1 MSRYKNLLEEIQIC
15 EGFLPVDTQ
24 TADNTGDWVSL
35 ANYGKCLVVFFKAL
49 GTANDDPVIDLNQA
63 TTSAGGGPSKG
74 LNFTTLYT
82 KQAATNLQS
91 TGQWTK
97 VTQTAAASYTFNGT
111 SAEQALLA
119 VIDVDARDLDVD
131 NDFKFLRADVA
142 DTGAAGAQLGAL
154 MYILYNPRHSLAPA
168 SMVSA
173 LA

>member
-1 MSRYKNLLEEIQIC
+1 MAFTMDNLLSHVMLA

-24 TADNTGDWVSL
+24 TADNTGDWVSFE
-35 ANYGKCLVVFFKAL
+35 NYGKILVVFYKAL

-63 TTSAGGGPSKG
+63 TSAAGGSAKA

-97 VTQTAAASYTFNGT
+97 VTQAAAASYTFNAS

-119 VIDVDARDLDVD
+119 CIDVDARDLDVD
-131 NDFKFLRADVA
+131 NDFKFLRADVG
-142 DTGAAGAQLGAL
+142 DTGSAGAQLGAL
-154 MYILYNPRHSLAPA
+154 LYIAYNPRYSLAPA
-168 SMVSA
+168 NMLSI